1 MSSNTQTRRDLD
13 ALAAEFNRTRAAL
26 IEAVESVPAGL
37 QDRPFVGRWD
47 LKDVVAHTIGWDYT
61 NVEALPDFADGRL
74 PAFFDRYDPD
84 WAGVNAELVARYR
97 VEDWR
102 ALIRSLHDA
111 QIAFGE
117 ALSGLRD
124 ADLDNAVP
132 WRGRRVSL
140 RGMLRA
146 ISRDEAEHVR
156 QVRAFVAQ
164 RSGN

>member
-1 MSSNTQTRRDLD
+1 M
-13 ALAAEFNRTRAAL
+13 
-26 IEAVESVPAGL
+26 
-37 QDRPFVGRWD
+37 
-47 LKDVVAHTIGWDYT
+47 
-61 NVEALPDFADGRL
+61 
-74 PAFFDRYDPD
+74 
-84 WAGVNAELVARYR
+84 
-97 VEDWR
+97 
-102 ALIRSLHDA
+102 RSLRDA

-117 ALSGLRD
+117 VLSRLRD